1 MAAHDFFLTLL
12 IILLTARIFAELAM
26 RLQAP
31 SVIGELFAGA
41 VLGPSLL
48 GWIEPT
54 EAIRLM
60 AGIGIILL
68 LFEVGLETDVK
79 RLVSTGLES
88 IVVALAGFILPFL
101 FGFGL
106 AYGLYEL
113 PLLVS
118 LFIGGT
124 LTATS
129 IGITVRVLSD
139 LKRQHSK
146 EGQVVLGAAVLD
158 DVMGVVLLA
167 LLYEFSIG
175 GGVSLV
181 NTGKVLIFVAA
192 FFVLAPAA
200 AKLMSMVIKRFDTTS
215 EIPGL
220 IPTTIVSLVLF
231 FAWLA
236 HAIGAPELLGGF
248 AAGLALSRRFFLPL
262 GVALHAD
269 EAFAERIETQMKPIV
284 QLFTPIFFVMVG
296 LSLNL
301 REIDWSSSFI
311 WLFSLSLL
319 AAAVAGKLL
328 GAVLLKES
336 WPVRWMIGT
345 AMIPRG
351 EVGLIFAELGRES
364 GIFSNEVYAG
374 MVIVIA
380 LTTLLPPFVM
390 KWYYGRYGAQ
400 ML

>member
-1 MAAHDFFLTLL
+1 
-12 IILLTARIFAELAM
+12 
-26 RLQAP
+26 
-31 SVIGELFAGA
+31 
-41 VLGPSLL
+41 
-48 GWIEPT
+48 
-54 EAIRLM
+54 
-60 AGIGIILL
+60 
-68 LFEVGLETDVK
+68 
-79 RLVSTGLES
+79 
-88 IVVALAGFILPFL
+88 
-101 FGFGL
+101 
-106 AYGLYEL
+106 
-113 PLLVS
+113 
-118 LFIGGT
+118 
-124 LTATS
+124 
-129 IGITVRVLSD
+129 
-139 LKRQHSK
+139 
-146 EGQVVLGAAVLD
+146 
-158 DVMGVVLLA
+158 
-167 LLYEFSIG
+167 
-175 GGVSLV
+175 
-181 NTGKVLIFVAA
+181 
-192 FFVLAPAA
+192 
-200 AKLMSMVIKRFDTTS
+200 MSMVIKRFDTTS